1 MDKLTRGWNF
11 LTQDEKHERLTA
23 RGLFIDHLRDELDR
37 QWEVYRID
45 HLRDEL
51 DRQWE
56 VYRIEYNKPS
66 E

>member
-37 QWEVYRID
+37 QWEVYRI
-45 HLRDEL
+45 
-51 DRQWE
+51 
-56 VYRIEYNKPS
+56 EYNKPS